1 MKHFK
6 AISLIVPAATAIF
19 STALANAQ
27 NDVTAPSNVLTS
39 PKDVTNLFCGAL
51 NWMFW
56 GLIVLGIAMVL
67 VAAYMYVTSSGDPE
81 RAGKASK
88 TLLYAVIAIVVG
100 LLAQGIPFIVASFF
114 GVSLNNAC

>member
-1 MKHFK
+1 MKYFK
-6 AISLIVPAATAIF
+6 PISILAPAAATVF

-27 NDVTAPSNVLTS
+27 DQTAPSNVLTG
-39 PKDVTNLFCGAL
+39 PGDVTNLFCGVL

-67 VAAYMYVTSSGDPE
+67 VAAYGYATSSGDPE

-100 LLAQGIPFIVASFF
+100 LLAQGVPFIVASFF
-114 GVSLNNAC
+114 GVNLKGAC